1 MVVVVVVVS
10 AAAGRGGGIE
20 GEGKLRRLQRRRIW
34 MKRTVK
40 RIHVR
45 GFWGEKRGW
54 RREVKK
60 EVRVVLVLSVW
71 GWGSAGGTDFG
82 SMRERERVFRRNW
95 TGKVGCVEEYGD
107 GKVLGLKRG
116 CVK

>member
-1 MVVVVVVVS
+1 M
-10 AAAGRGGGIE
+10 
-20 GEGKLRRLQRRRIW
+20 
-34 MKRTVK
+34 
-40 RIHVR
+40 R